1 MKNSYIK
8 PVTRVVAITNDVALL
23 GQSSEKFQTGDFGA
37 KGNNFSSW
45 DNDFDEEDYSGS
57 NSSSNSLFD

>member
-8 PVTRVVAITNDVALL
+8 PVTRVVALTNDVALL
-23 GQSSEKFQTGDFGA
+23 TESTEKYQTSDFGA

-45 DNDFDEEDYSGS
+45 DNDFDEENYSGS
-57 NSSSNSLFD
+57 NSSNNSLFD

>member
-8 PVTRVVAITNDVALL
+8 PVTRVVALTNDVALL
-23 GQSSEKFQTGDFGA
+23 TESTEGYQATDFGA

-45 DNDFDEEDYSGS
+45 DNDFDEESYSGS

>member
-8 PVTRVVAITNDVALL
+8 PVTRVVALTNDVALL
-23 GQSSEKFQTGDFGA
+23 GQSTEKFQTRDFGA

-45 DNDFDEEDYSGS
+45 DNDFDEENYSGS
-57 NSSSNSLFD
+57 NSSNNSLFD

>member
-8 PVTRVVAITNDVALL
+8 PVTHVVALTNEVALL
-23 GQSSEKFQTGDFGA
+23 GQSTEKYQTTDFGA
-37 KGNNFSSW
+37 KGNDFSSW

-57 NSSSNSLFD
+57 NSSSNSLLD